1 VIAVR
6 YMLVR
11 LPAIVLA
18 LLLLSTGS
26 PRAAVAIRGHHPPA
40 AHHPGGAHHPH
51 YPAYYH
57 GYYGHPYYG
66 YPYYPYASFG
76 FSFGYPYYGYPYYPY
91 AYGGAPYYAGPPAD
105 LGFIDTDVSPERA
118 MVYVDGEYVGSAD
131 DFDGYPRYL
140 SVEPGEH
147 TLSFQAEGYH
157 AATKTV
163 KVPQGALLRFDM
175 ALQKPGKN
183 SPPPKDDDAKM
194 IVPPPRPVPQP
205 SAESGAQ
212 GGVALAPDEEGDEA
226 PKGQPGTMKLHVVP
240 GDASI
245 YLDGEFIGTG
255 DSLARLHGSLR
266 LDPGRHVVE
275 VARPGYRTEKKDLT
289 VKPGSHAPLEILL
302 DKD

>member
-1 VIAVR
+1 
-6 YMLVR
+6 MLVR

-18 LLLLSTGS
+18 LLLLSTGGS
-26 PRAAVAIRGHHPPA
+26 LAAVVIRGHRPPA
-40 AHHPGGAHHPH
+40 HHHGAVHRPH

-76 FSFGYPYYGYPYYPY
+76 FSFGYPYYGYPYSPY
-91 AYGGAPYYAGPPAD
+91 AYGYGAPYYAGPPPD
-105 LGFIDTDVSPERA
+105 IGFIDTDVSPEKA
-118 MVYVDGEYVGSAD
+118 MVYVDGEYVGTAD

-140 SVEPGEH
+140 SLDPGEH
-147 TLSFQAEGYH
+147 TISFQAEGYH
-157 AATKTV
+157 PSTKTLNV
-163 KVPQGALLRFDM
+163 TRGALLRFNM

-183 SPPPKDDDAKM
+183 SPPPKDDPKM
-194 IVPPPRPVPQP
+194 IVPPPPPLPQG
-205 SAESGAQ
+205 SG
-212 GGVALAPDEEGDEA
+212 EEGARGAVAMVPEEGINEEA
-226 PKGQPGTMKLHVVP
+226 PTGQPGTMKLHVVP
-240 GDASI
+240 GDASV

-275 VARPGYRTEKKDLT
+275 VARPGFRTEKKDLT

-302 DKD
+302 EKD